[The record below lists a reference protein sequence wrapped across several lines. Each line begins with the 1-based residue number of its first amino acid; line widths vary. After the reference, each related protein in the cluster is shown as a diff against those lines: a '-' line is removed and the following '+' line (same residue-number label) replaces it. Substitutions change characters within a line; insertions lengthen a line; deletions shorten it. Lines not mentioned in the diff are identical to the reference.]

1 MATIISNP
9 PAKIKIDFQDPVT
22 GTKFSEEPLYI
33 SNFKLEERASLSS
46 VSLNDMISDFN
57 SAMTELCSL
66 TSASCTAKHIIY
78 DYSITE

>member
-1 MATIISNP
+1 MATIITNP

-33 SNFKLEERASLSS
+33 SHFNIEDRASSAGMT
-46 VSLNDMISDFN
+46 VENMIGDFN
-57 SAMTELCSL
+57 VAMNEICSL
-66 TSASCTAKHIIY
+66 TGASCLAKHIIY

>member
-1 MATIISNP
+1 MATIITNP

-33 SNFKLEERASLSS
+33 SNFKLEEQASISGI
-46 VSLNDMISDFN
+46 SLNDLISDFN
-57 SAMTELCSL
+57 GAMTEICSL
-66 TSASCTAKHIIY
+66 TGASCTAKHIIY